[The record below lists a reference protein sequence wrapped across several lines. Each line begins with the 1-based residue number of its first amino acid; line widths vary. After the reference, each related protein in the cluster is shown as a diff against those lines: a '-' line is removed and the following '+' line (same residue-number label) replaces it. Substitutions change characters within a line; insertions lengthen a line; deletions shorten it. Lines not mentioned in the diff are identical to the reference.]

1 MPHWPQVGKRNAMA
15 WRDHLPVHPAAEM
28 FPPPDELRARKKPTK
43 KKRWTE
49 DTGMA
54 GVNTAVATAMPV
66 ARSSPPP
73 TATAAA
79 TSRRTPLAFR
89 VFLIGGLR
97 HERPH
102 DAQHAR
108 PRRAPH

>member
-66 ARSSPPP
+66 ATVVT
-73 TATAAA
+73 TANRDGSGDEQAD
-79 TSRRTPLAFR
+79 PFGLPG
-89 VFLIGGLR
+89 FL
-97 HERPH
+97 
-102 DAQHAR
+102 D
-108 PRRAPH
+108 RRAAP